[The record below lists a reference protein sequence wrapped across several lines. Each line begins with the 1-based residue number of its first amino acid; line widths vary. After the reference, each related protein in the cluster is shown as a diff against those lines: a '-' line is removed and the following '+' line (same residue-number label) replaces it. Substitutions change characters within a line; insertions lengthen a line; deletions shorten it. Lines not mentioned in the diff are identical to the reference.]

1 MTKRTRPSKKKL
13 TALETRLQKKDLAP
27 QERAVLIEAKGAMK
41 DVEAYNKAFY
51 EKQAILR
58 ANAKRKNR
66 IVESI
71 KKRPKFSL
79 VCTLQKSR
87 VV

>member
-1 MTKRTRPSKKKL
+1 MVKRTRPSKKKL
-13 TALETRLQKKDLAP
+13 PVLDSRLQKKKKKDVAP
-27 QERAVLIEAKGAMK
+27 QERTVLLEAKSAMK
-41 DVEAYNKAFY
+41 DLQAYNA
-51 EKQAILR
+51 KQAILR

-71 KKRPKFSL
+71 RKRPKFSL